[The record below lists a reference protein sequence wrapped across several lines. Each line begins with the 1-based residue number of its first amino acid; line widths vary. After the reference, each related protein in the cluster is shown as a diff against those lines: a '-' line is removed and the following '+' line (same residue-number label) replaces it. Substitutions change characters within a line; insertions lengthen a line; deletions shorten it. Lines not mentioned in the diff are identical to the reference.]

1 MGLTFHQMDETS
13 ARTIQSWRYKPPYA
27 IYNPGSDDVEN
38 DIQRFMDPGSPY
50 YGMADEQGELV
61 AYCCF
66 GMEAQVPG
74 GDYRS
79 EALDIGLGVRPD
91 LTGQGQGLAYV
102 NGVLDFARA
111 TFAPCSYRVT
121 IAEFNERAR
130 RVWEKAEFQFV
141 ARFQRERDGRSF
153 VVLAREV

>member
-1 MGLTFHQMDETS
+1 MDETS

-66 GMEAQVPG
+66 GMEAQVPQG
-74 GDYRS
+74 RDK
-79 EALDIGLGVRPD
+79 D
-91 LTGQGQGLAYV
+91 LHTLTV
-102 NGVLDFARA
+102 FSILHEPHSHHVHIVLR
-111 TFAPCSYRVT
+111 
-121 IAEFNERAR
+121 
-130 RVWEKAEFQFV
+130 
-141 ARFQRERDGRSF
+141 
-153 VVLAREV
+153 